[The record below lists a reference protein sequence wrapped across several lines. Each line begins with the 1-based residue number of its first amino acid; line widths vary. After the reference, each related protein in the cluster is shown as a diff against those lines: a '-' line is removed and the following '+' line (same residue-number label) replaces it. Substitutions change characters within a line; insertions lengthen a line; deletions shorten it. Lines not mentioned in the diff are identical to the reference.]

1 MRETRFEQVPLDE
14 VMRLL
19 KKTPDRK
26 ERTRV
31 SDGRN
36 REAPIVGHDAG
47 GKHAMEGYGTKDSE
61 KSQPQG
67 NGASGEGLKYPEW
80 QAPLQE
86 VILEFDRKKLVEKV
100 QQAETCIS
108 ARLQELR
115 RRRDSVEEQEA
126 IVYGLSLLRSIKHDK
141 LGYPDWE

>member
-1 MRETRFEQVPLDE
+1 MRETKFEQVPLDK

-19 KKTPDRK
+19 KKTSNRK

-31 SDGRN
+31 SDGWN

-47 GKHAMEGYGTKDSE
+47 GKHAIEGYGTKDSE
-61 KSQPQG
+61 KLQPQG
-67 NGASGEGLKYPEW
+67 KGTSGEGLKYPEW

-100 QQAETCIS
+100 QQAETSIS

-115 RRRDSVEEQEA
+115 GQRDSLEEQDA
-126 IVYGLSLLRSIKHDK
+126 IAYGLSLLRSIKHDK
-141 LGYPDWE
+141 LGYPDWK